1 MIRFYTAVIWLA
13 IEYAAPVWH
22 TGLNAELV
30 DSLESVQKRAFR
42 IIFGGN
48 SFTNSIYLSFCESLA
63 ISSLQSTRETP
74 SANFFHKI
82 WNRLAVLT
90 TSSQTKDRIV
100 N

>member
-1 MIRFYTAVIWLA
+1 M
-13 IEYAAPVWH
+13 ECAAPVWH
-22 TGLNAELV
+22 IGLNAELV
-30 DSLESVQKRAFR
+30 DSLVQKRAFR

-90 TSSQTKDRIV
+90 TSSQTKD
-100 N
+100 